1 MIHALKNILLK
12 IIGAFALIAT
22 LTISPAQ
29 ATPADDLA
37 QEKKLSEI
45 YIHQMA
51 MEPNT
56 QVIESGIVLRPIFES
71 GSNQFAKVTDT
82 VKVAYHLVDRE
93 GKVVDE
99 SITSD
104 ELAVF
109 PLNKLIKC
117 WQMAIP
123 KISIGSFYKVTCPS
137 DVAYGDKGAGNGAIK
152 PGAALTFRLTVFGI
166 QP

>member
-1 MIHALKNILLK
+1 MISTFGSILKKLSWAFA
-12 IIGAFALIAT
+12 IGAMLICPFAH
-22 LTISPAQ
+22 

-37 QEKKLSEI
+37 KEKELSQAYLHE
-45 YIHQMA
+45 MA

-56 QVIESGIVLRPIFES
+56 QVMDSGIILRPIFES

-104 ELAVF
+104 ALAVF

-117 WQMAIP
+117 WQIAIP
-123 KISIGSFYKVTCPS
+123 KISIGSFYKISCPS
-137 DVAYGDKGAGNGAIK
+137 DVAYGDKGAGDGAIK
-152 PGAALTFRLTVFGI
+152 PGAALTFRLTVYGV
-166 QP
+166 Q